1 MIAELHTDLWK
12 RDRSQTHFLLNKSR
26 RNLMAII
33 GNPTPGNDSITGDA
47 LPNLIDALAG
57 NDTVNGI
64 GGNDTLIGGADN
76 DILFGAD
83 GNDILSGGTGND
95 QLVGDNF
102 GGTGNDSLSG
112 GAGSDTLNGGL
123 GSDTL
128 VGGAGDDLY
137 SVGVFN
143 TPIIELANE
152 GNDIVNSSVSFTLP
166 ANVERLTLVGTGNT
180 FGTGNDSGNL
190 ILGNAGNNNLSGLAG
205 NDTINGQAGN
215 DTLRGGLGNDNL
227 FGGDGIDTVVVNAVG
242 ANIVLTDASVT
253 GEGTDSINGIENA
266 ELFVFS
272 NNNAPVNINAS
283 AFTKGSVTLDGNS
296 ASNNLLG
303 SNGSDFLDGEGSI
316 DTLIGG
322 SGNDTLNGGEGD
334 GTDVLTG
341 GAGFDRFL
349 FDMNRPLRSSDDFDR
364 ITDFV
369 PGSDKIVLD
378 KTTFTALASGPGS
391 LLASDFEVVDSVFDI
406 QFSNAKIVYHRG
418 TLVYNQNGS
427 LPGLLTVGGSGG
439 VIAGLDGPPNP
450 PNLSLSDFIVVA

>member
-1 MIAELHTDLWK
+1 
-12 RDRSQTHFLLNKSR
+12 
-26 RNLMAII
+26 MAII

-102 GGTGNDSLSG
+102 GGAGNDSLSG

-123 GSDTL
+123 GNDTL

-143 TPIIELANE
+143 IPIIELANE
-152 GNDIVNSSVSFTLP
+152 GNDIVNSSVSFTLGT
-166 ANVERLTLVGTGNT
+166 NLERLTLVGTGNRS
-180 FGTGNDSGNL
+180 GTGNDLGNL
-190 ILGNAGNNNLSGLAG
+190 ILGNVGNNSLSGLAG
-205 NDTINGQAGN
+205 NDTINGLDGN
-215 DTLRGGLGNDNL
+215 DTIRGGTGDDAL
-227 FGGDGIDTVVVNAVG
+227 FGGVGIDTVHIEAVG
-242 ANIVLTDASVT
+242 SNIVLTDTSVT
-253 GEGTDSINGIENA
+253 GEGVDSLNGIENA
-266 ELFVFS
+266 ELFIFQG
-272 NNNAPVNINAS
+272 NNNIDAS
-283 AFTKGSVTLDGNS
+283 TFTKGSVTLDGNS
-296 ASNNLLG
+296 GSNNLLG
-303 SNGSDFLDGEGSI
+303 SQGNDFLDGEGSV

-322 SGNDTLNGGEGD
+322 SGNDTLNGGEGAS
-334 GTDVLTG
+334 TDVLTG

-349 FDMNRPLRSSDDFDR
+349 FDMNRPLNSGDDFDR
-364 ITDFV
+364 ITDFAV
-369 PGSDKIVLD
+369 GTDKIVLD
-378 KTTFTALASGPGS
+378 KTTFAALASGPGS

-427 LPGLLTVGGSGG
+427 LPGLLTVGGTGG
-439 VIAGLDGPPNP
+439 VIASLDGPPNP
-450 PNLSLSDFIVVA
+450 PNISLSDFIVVA

>member
-1 MIAELHTDLWK
+1 
-12 RDRSQTHFLLNKSR
+12 
-26 RNLMAII
+26 MAII

-102 GGTGNDSLSG
+102 GGAGNDSLSG

-137 SVGVFN
+137 SVGVVN
-143 TPIIELANE
+143 TPIVEQANE
-152 GNDIVNSSVSFTLP
+152 GNDIINSSVTFTLP

-180 FGTGNDSGNL
+180 IGTGNNLSNL
-190 ILGNAGNNNLSGLAG
+190 ILGNVGNNNLVGLAG

-215 DTLRGGLGNDNL
+215 DTLRGGLGDDNL
-227 FGGDGIDTVVVNAVG
+227 FGGDGIDTVFVNGPLG
-242 ANIVLTDASVT
+242 ANIVLTDTSVT
-253 GEGTDSINGIENA
+253 GEGTDSLNGIENA

-322 SGNDTLNGGEGD
+322 SGNDTLNGGEGA

-349 FDMNRPLRSSDDFDR
+349 FDMNRPLNSGDGFDR
-364 ITDFV
+364 ITDFAL
-369 PGSDKIVLD
+369 GTDKIVLD

-391 LLASDFEVVDSVFDI
+391 LLPSDFEVVDSIGDI

-427 LPGLLTVGGSGG
+427 LPGLLTVGGTGG
-439 VIAGLDGPPNP
+439 VIAGLDGNPNI
-450 PNLSLSDFIVVA
+450 SLSDFIVVA

>member
-1 MIAELHTDLWK
+1 
-12 RDRSQTHFLLNKSR
+12 
-26 RNLMAII
+26 MAII

-47 LPNLIDALAG
+47 LPNFIDALAG
-57 NDTVNGI
+57 NDTVNGN
-64 GGNDTLIGGADN
+64 GGNDTLIGGLDN

-83 GNDILSGGTGND
+83 GNDILSGGLGND

-102 GGTGNDSLSG
+102 GGAGNDSLSG
-112 GAGSDTLNGGL
+112 GEGSDTLNGGL

-137 SVGVFN
+137 SVGVVN
-143 TPIIELANE
+143 TPITEQANE

-180 FGTGNDSGNL
+180 LGIGNDLGNL
-190 ILGNAGNNNLSGLAG
+190 MLGNVGNNTLIGLAG
-205 NDTINGQAGN
+205 NDTLSGLDGN
-215 DTLRGGLGNDNL
+215 DTVRGGLGDDAL
-227 FGGDGIDTVVVNAVG
+227 FGGNGIDRVVVNASVG
-242 ANIVLTDASVT
+242 NNIVLTDTSVT

-272 NNNAPVNINAS
+272 NNLDPVNINAS
-283 AFTKGSVTLDGNS
+283 GFTKGSVTLDGNRN
-296 ASNNLLG
+296 SNNLLG
-303 SNGSDFLDGEGSI
+303 SSSSDFLDGEGAI

-341 GAGFDRFL
+341 GTGSDRFL
-349 FDMNRPLRSSDDFDR
+349 FDMRRPLESSDDFDR
-364 ITDFV
+364 ITDFSV
-369 PGSDKIVLD
+369 GTDKIVLS
-378 KTTFTALASGPGS
+378 KSTFTALASGPGS

-427 LPGLLTVGGSGG
+427 LPGLLTVGGTGG